1 MTEGLIKKS
10 ILQNKQRQRRIAY
23 LLILIILGLSLALL
37 LLGNTIYHPREV
49 FRTLLGEDIKGVTFA
64 IWKVRLPRLLA
75 GILVGFIFGISGIVF
90 QSILKNPLASPDI
103 IGISSSASFAA
114 AISILLFSASWFMT
128 SVFAVIAALG
138 TACLMYLLATYGGFS
153 LSKLILI
160 GIGIQALMRAM
171 ISYLLMKAVTH
182 DLGAILRWMSGS
194 LNGVQLNQVR
204 LLFYFTLPIL
214 ILFLFFIKDLS
225 ILELGD
231 ELATSLG
238 LKVNQSRII
247 LIFCSVILVS
257 FGTAVTGPIAC
268 VTFLSGPIASKLVGE
283 RSQAVIHSGLIGIIL
298 VLGADIVGQFLLE
311 TRFPVGIMTGILGA
325 PYLIYLLLKLN
336 KKGGI

>member
-1 MTEGLIKKS
+1 MTQGLVKKS
-10 ILQNKQRQRRIAY
+10 ILQSIRTRRRIAY
-23 LLILIILGLSLALL
+23 GLLFIVLGLSIALL
-37 LLGNTIYHPREV
+37 LLGNTIYHPKEV
-49 FRTLLGEDIKGVTFA
+49 MRTLLGEDIKGVTFA

-75 GILVGFIFGISGIVF
+75 GIWVGCLFGMSGIVF

-103 IGISSSASFAA
+103 IGISSSASLAA
-114 AISILLFSASWFMT
+114 SICILIFSAPWLVTSLFSVLT
-128 SVFAVIAALG
+128 ALG
-138 TACLMYLLATYGGFS
+138 IAGLMYILSGVKGFS

-160 GIGIQALMRAM
+160 GIGIQALMRAL
-171 ISYLLMKAVTH
+171 IAYLLMKAVTH
-182 DLGAILRWMSGS
+182 DLGAVLRWMSGS
-194 LNGVQLNQVR
+194 LNGVQLHQVK
-204 LLFYFTLPIL
+204 LLFYFTLPIFG
-214 ILFLFFIKDLS
+214 LFLFFVKDLS

-238 LKVNQSRII
+238 LKVNQRRMI

-268 VTFLSGPIASKLVGE
+268 VTFLAGPIASRLVGE
-283 RSQAVIHSGLIGIIL
+283 RSKAVFHAGLVGIIL

-336 KKGGI
+336 QKGGI